1 MLFIVSVNKTALCF
15 CIICFA
21 VVLFLCSVQVRINFN
36 FDIYVRSERML
47 PGQQSA
53 DYVVGQVSGSLF
65 QTDAADLAAP
75 LSAPLSALFSSVAP
89 ATAIVLRPPAEISA
103 SISPDVKKQK
113 PAEVRGQP
121 GLTCKRKNKM
131 LIMQSKAEQRL
142 EGRSALLLLPPPV

>member
-1 MLFIVSVNKTALCF
+1 MISFAL
-15 CIICFA
+15 
-21 VVLFLCSVQVRINFN
+21 VLFLCSVQVRINLN
-36 FDIYVRSERML
+36 FDVHVRSERML

-65 QTDAADLAAP
+65 QTDATALAAP
-75 LSAPLSALFSSVAP
+75 LSALFGSVAP
-89 ATAIVLRPPAEISA
+89 ATAVVLRPPAEISA
-103 SISPDVKKQK
+103 SISPEGKKQK

-142 EGRSALLLLPPPV
+142 EGRSVVPPLPLPPPV